1 MSNVILTEIKNKVGI
16 IRLNRPESLNAF
28 NYELSESLYSAIE
41 EFNSS
46 KDVGAILITGNGK
59 AFSAGADVAG
69 FQESNTK
76 KRHARS
82 WSELVNLFLRS
93 KPIISAINGFAVGM
107 GITLFLYSDLRLASS
122 DAKISFR
129 FVKIGLT
136 PEFGSTRRLS
146 DIVGIS
152 RSSELMLTGK
162 FINGDQAEKIGLIS
176 RSINPEDLF
185 EEAFNTSQ
193 DIAKN
198 SDWHNRVIKDM
209 IFNNYIKDYD
219 EVFAIENEIF
229 AKARKSEEHKSFVK
243 KFMNVQELRKRRR
256 K

>member
-1 MSNVILTEIKNKVGI
+1 MSDAVLTETKNRVGI

-28 NYELSESLYSAIE
+28 NYELSESLYSMIE

-46 KDVGAILITGNGK
+46 KEVGAILITGNGK
-59 AFSAGADVAG
+59 AFSAGADVGG
-69 FQESNTK
+69 FKESNTN

-82 WSELVNLFLRS
+82 WNELVNLFLRS
-93 KPIISAINGFAVGM
+93 KPIITAINGFAVGM

-162 FINGDQAEKIGLIS
+162 FINGDEAEQIGLIS
-176 RSINPEDLF
+176 RSIKSEDLF

-209 IFNNYIKDYD
+209 IFNNYGKDYD
-219 EVFAIENEIF
+219 DVFAIENEIF
-229 AKARKSEEHKSFVK
+229 TKSRQTKEHKDFVK
-243 KFMNVQELRKRRR
+243 KFMEENK
-256 K
+256 

>member
-1 MSNVILTEIKNKVGI
+1 MSDVVLTEIKNRVGI

-28 NYELSESLYSAIE
+28 NYELSESLYSVIE

-46 KDVGAILITGNGK
+46 REVGAILITGNGK
-59 AFSAGADVAG
+59 AFSAGADVGG
-69 FQESNTK
+69 FKESNTN

-82 WSELVNLFLRS
+82 WNELVNLFLRS
-93 KPIISAINGFAVGM
+93 KPIITAINGFAVGM

-162 FINGDQAEKIGLIS
+162 FINGDEAEQIGLIS
-176 RSINPEDLF
+176 RSIKSEDLF

-209 IFNNYIKDYD
+209 IFNNYGKDYD
-219 EVFAIENEIF
+219 DVFAIENEIF
-229 AKARKSEEHKSFVK
+229 TKSRQTKEHKDFVK
-243 KFMNVQELRKRRR
+243 KFMEENK
-256 K
+256 

>member
-1 MSNVILTEIKNKVGI
+1 MSDAVLTEIKNRVGI

-28 NYELSESLYSAIE
+28 NYELSESLYSVIE

-46 KDVGAILITGNGK
+46 REVGAILITGNGK
-59 AFSAGADVAG
+59 AFSAGADVGG
-69 FQESNTK
+69 FQESNTN

-82 WSELVNLFLRS
+82 WNELVNLFLRS
-93 KPIISAINGFAVGM
+93 KPIITAINGFAVGM

-162 FINGDQAEKIGLIS
+162 FINGDQAEQIGLIS
-176 RSINPEDLF
+176 RSIKSEDLF
-185 EEAFNTSQ
+185 QEAFNTTQ

-209 IFNNYIKDYD
+209 IFNNYGKDYD
-219 EVFAIENEIF
+219 DVFAIENEIF
-229 AKARKSEEHKSFVK
+229 TKSRQTKEHKDFVK
-243 KFMNVQELRKRRR
+243 KFMEENK
-256 K
+256 

>member
-1 MSNVILTEIKNKVGI
+1 MSDAVLTEIKNRVGI

-28 NYELSESLYSAIE
+28 NYELSESLHSVIE

-46 KDVGAILITGNGK
+46 REVGAILITGNGK
-59 AFSAGADVAG
+59 AFSAGADVGG
-69 FQESNTK
+69 FQESNTN

-82 WSELVNLFLRS
+82 WNELVNLFLRS
-93 KPIISAINGFAVGM
+93 KPIITAINGFAVGM

-162 FINGDQAEKIGLIS
+162 FINGDEAEQIGLIS
-176 RSINPEDLF
+176 RSIKSEDLF

-193 DIAKN
+193 EIAKN

-209 IFNNYIKDYD
+209 IFNNYGKDYD
-219 EVFAIENEIF
+219 DVFAIENEIF
-229 AKARKSEEHKSFVK
+229 TKSRQTKEHKDFVK
-243 KFMNVQELRKRRR
+243 KFMEENK
-256 K
+256 

>member
-1 MSNVILTEIKNKVGI
+1 MSDAVLTEIKNGVGI

-28 NYELSESLYSAIE
+28 NYELSESLHSVIE

-46 KDVGAILITGNGK
+46 REVGAILITGNGK
-59 AFSAGADVAG
+59 AFSAGADVRG
-69 FQESNTK
+69 FQESNTN

-82 WSELVNLFLRS
+82 WNELVNLFLRS
-93 KPIISAINGFAVGM
+93 KPIITAINGFAVGM

-162 FINGDQAEKIGLIS
+162 FINGDEAEQIGLIS
-176 RSINPEDLF
+176 RSIKSEDLF

-209 IFNNYIKDYD
+209 IFNNYGKDYD
-219 EVFAIENEIF
+219 DVFAIENEIF
-229 AKARKSEEHKSFVK
+229 TKSRQTKEHKDFVK
-243 KFMNVQELRKRRR
+243 KFMEENK
-256 K
+256 

>member
-1 MSNVILTEIKNKVGI
+1 MSDAVLTEIKNRVGI

-28 NYELSESLYSAIE
+28 NYELSESLYSVIE

-46 KDVGAILITGNGK
+46 REVGAILITGNGK
-59 AFSAGADVAG
+59 AFSAGADVGG
-69 FQESNTK
+69 FQESNTN

-82 WSELVNLFLRS
+82 WNELVNLFLRS
-93 KPIISAINGFAVGM
+93 KPIITAINGFAVGM

-162 FINGDQAEKIGLIS
+162 FINGDQAEQIGLIS
-176 RSINPEDLF
+176 RSIKSEDLF

-209 IFNNYIKDYD
+209 IFNNYGKDYD
-219 EVFAIENEIF
+219 DVFAIENEIF
-229 AKARKSEEHKSFVK
+229 TKSRQTKEHKDFVK
-243 KFMNVQELRKRRR
+243 KFMEENK
-256 K
+256 

>member
-1 MSNVILTEIKNKVGI
+1 MSDAVLTETKNRVGI

-28 NYELSESLYSAIE
+28 NYELSESLYSVIE

-46 KDVGAILITGNGK
+46 REVGAILITGNGK
-59 AFSAGADVAG
+59 AFSAGADVRG
-69 FQESNTK
+69 FQESNTN

-82 WSELVNLFLRS
+82 WNELVNLFLRS
-93 KPIISAINGFAVGM
+93 KPIITAINGFAVGM

-176 RSINPEDLF
+176 RSIKSEDLF

-193 DIAKN
+193 EIAKN

-209 IFNNYIKDYD
+209 IFNNYGKDYD
-219 EVFAIENEIF
+219 DVFAIENEIF
-229 AKARKSEEHKSFVK
+229 TKSRQTKEHKDFVK
-243 KFMNVQELRKRRR
+243 KFMEENK
-256 K
+256 

>member
-1 MSNVILTEIKNKVGI
+1 MSDAVLTEIKNRVGI

-28 NYELSESLYSAIE
+28 NYELSESLHSVIE

-46 KDVGAILITGNGK
+46 REVGAILITGNGK
-59 AFSAGADVAG
+59 AFSAGADVRG
-69 FQESNTK
+69 FQESNTN

-82 WSELVNLFLRS
+82 WNELVNLFLRS
-93 KPIISAINGFAVGM
+93 KPIITAINGFAVGM

-162 FINGDQAEKIGLIS
+162 FINGDQAEQIGLIS
-176 RSINPEDLF
+176 RSIKSEDLF
-185 EEAFNTSQ
+185 QEAFNTTQ

-209 IFNNYIKDYD
+209 IFNNYGKDYD
-219 EVFAIENEIF
+219 DVFAIENEIF
-229 AKARKSEEHKSFVK
+229 TKSRQTKEHKDFVK
-243 KFMNVQELRKRRR
+243 KFMEENK
-256 K
+256 

>member
-1 MSNVILTEIKNKVGI
+1 MSDAVLTEIKNRVGI
-16 IRLNRPESLNAF
+16 IKLNRPESLNAF
-28 NYELSESLYSAIE
+28 NYELSESLYSVIE

-46 KDVGAILITGNGK
+46 REVGAILITGYGK
-59 AFSAGADVAG
+59 AFSAGADVG
-69 FQESNTK
+69 GVKESNTN

-82 WSELVNLFLRS
+82 WNELVNLFLRS
-93 KPIISAINGFAVGM
+93 KPIITAINGFAVGM

-162 FINGDQAEKIGLIS
+162 FINGDEAEQIGLIS
-176 RSINPEDLF
+176 RSIKSEDLF

-209 IFNNYIKDYD
+209 IFNNYGKDYD
-219 EVFAIENEIF
+219 DVFAIENEIF
-229 AKARKSEEHKSFVK
+229 TKSRQTKEHKDFVK
-243 KFMNVQELRKRRR
+243 KFMEENK
-256 K
+256 

>member
-1 MSNVILTEIKNKVGI
+1 MSDAVLTEIKNRVGI

-28 NYELSESLYSAIE
+28 NYELSESLYSVIE

-46 KDVGAILITGNGK
+46 REVGAILITGNGK
-59 AFSAGADVAG
+59 AFSAGADVGG
-69 FQESNTK
+69 FQESNTN

-82 WSELVNLFLRS
+82 WNELVNLFLRS
-93 KPIISAINGFAVGM
+93 KPIITAINGFAVGM

-162 FINGDQAEKIGLIS
+162 FINGDQAEQIGLIS
-176 RSINPEDLF
+176 RSIKSEDLF
-185 EEAFNTSQ
+185 QEAFNTTQ

-209 IFNNYIKDYD
+209 IFNNYGKDYD
-219 EVFAIENEIF
+219 DVFAIENEIF
-229 AKARKSEEHKSFVK
+229 TKSRQTKEHKDFVQ
-243 KFMNVQELRKRRR
+243 KFMEENK
-256 K
+256 

>member
-1 MSNVILTEIKNKVGI
+1 MKLKTIEVTKRDKVATIK
-16 IRLNRPESLNAF
+16 LNRPESLNAF
-28 NYELSESLYSAIE
+28 NYELSESLYSTIE

-46 KDVGAILITGNGK
+46 KEVGAILITGNGK
-59 AFSAGADVAG
+59 AFSAGADVSG
-69 FQESNTK
+69 FQESNTN

-82 WSELVNLFLRS
+82 WNELVNLFLRS
-93 KPIISAINGFAVGM
+93 KPIITAINGFAVGM

-176 RSINPEDLF
+176 RSIKSEDLF

-193 DIAKN
+193 EIAKN

-209 IFNNYIKDYD
+209 IFNNYGKDYD
-219 EVFAIENEIF
+219 DVFAIENEIF
-229 AKARKSEEHKSFVK
+229 TKSRQTKEHKDFVK
-243 KFMNVQELRKRRR
+243 KFMEENK
-256 K
+256 

>member
-1 MSNVILTEIKNKVGI
+1 M
-16 IRLNRPESLNAF
+16 
-28 NYELSESLYSAIE
+28 IE

-46 KDVGAILITGNGK
+46 KEVGAILITGNGK
-59 AFSAGADVAG
+59 AFSAGADVSG
-69 FQESNTK
+69 FQESNTN

-82 WSELVNLFLRS
+82 WNELVNLFLRS
-93 KPIISAINGFAVGM
+93 KPIITAINGFAVGM

-162 FINGDQAEKIGLIS
+162 FINGDQAEQIGLIS
-176 RSINPEDLF
+176 RSIKSEDLF
-185 EEAFNTSQ
+185 QEAFNTTQ

-209 IFNNYIKDYD
+209 IFNNYGKDYD
-219 EVFAIENEIF
+219 DVFAIENEIF
-229 AKARKSEEHKSFVK
+229 TKSRQTKEHKDFVK
-243 KFMNVQELRKRRR
+243 KFMEENK
-256 K
+256 

>member
-1 MSNVILTEIKNKVGI
+1 MSDVVLTEIKNRVGI

-28 NYELSESLYSAIE
+28 NYELSESLHSVIE

-46 KDVGAILITGNGK
+46 REVGAILITGNGK
-59 AFSAGADVAG
+59 AFSAGADVRG
-69 FQESNTK
+69 FQESNTN

-82 WSELVNLFLRS
+82 WNELVNLFLRS
-93 KPIISAINGFAVGM
+93 KPIITAINGFAVGM

-176 RSINPEDLF
+176 RSIKSEDLF

-209 IFNNYIKDYD
+209 IFNNYGKDYD
-219 EVFAIENEIF
+219 DVFAIENEIF
-229 AKARKSEEHKSFVK
+229 TKSRQTKEHKDFVK
-243 KFMNVQELRKRRR
+243 KFMEENK
-256 K
+256 

>member
-1 MSNVILTEIKNKVGI
+1 MSDVVLTEIKNRVGI
-16 IRLNRPESLNAF
+16 IKLNRPESLNAF
-28 NYELSESLYSAIE
+28 NYELSESLYSTIE

-46 KDVGAILITGNGK
+46 KEVGAILITGNGK

-69 FQESNTK
+69 FQESNTN

-82 WSELVNLFLRS
+82 WNELVNLFLRS
-93 KPIISAINGFAVGM
+93 KPIITAINGFAVGM

-162 FINGDQAEKIGLIS
+162 FINGDEAEQIGLIS
-176 RSINPEDLF
+176 RSIKSEDLF

-193 DIAKN
+193 EIAKN

-209 IFNNYIKDYD
+209 IFNNYGKDYD
-219 EVFAIENEIF
+219 DVFAIENEIF
-229 AKARKSEEHKSFVK
+229 TKSRQTKEHKDFVK
-243 KFMNVQELRKRRR
+243 KFIEENK
-256 K
+256 

>member
-1 MSNVILTEIKNKVGI
+1 MSDVVLTEIKNRVGI

-28 NYELSESLYSAIE
+28 NYELSESLHSVIE

-46 KDVGAILITGNGK
+46 REVGAILITGNGK
-59 AFSAGADVAG
+59 AFSAGADVRG
-69 FQESNTK
+69 FQESNTN

-82 WSELVNLFLRS
+82 WNELVNLFLRS
-93 KPIISAINGFAVGM
+93 KPIITAINGFAVGM

-162 FINGDQAEKIGLIS
+162 FINGDEAEQIGLIS
-176 RSINPEDLF
+176 RSIKSEDLF

-193 DIAKN
+193 EIAKN

-209 IFNNYIKDYD
+209 IFNNYGKDYD
-219 EVFAIENEIF
+219 DVFAIENEIF
-229 AKARKSEEHKSFVK
+229 TKSRQTKEHKDFVK
-243 KFMNVQELRKRRR
+243 KFMEENK
-256 K
+256 

>member
-1 MSNVILTEIKNKVGI
+1 MSDAVLTEIKNRVGI

-28 NYELSESLYSAIE
+28 NYELSESLYSTIE

-46 KDVGAILITGNGK
+46 KEVGAILITGNGK

-69 FQESNTK
+69 FQESNTN

-82 WSELVNLFLRS
+82 WNELVNLFLRS
-93 KPIISAINGFAVGM
+93 KPIITAINGFAVGM

-162 FINGDQAEKIGLIS
+162 FINGDEAEQIGLIS
-176 RSINPEDLF
+176 RSIKSEDLF

-209 IFNNYIKDYD
+209 IFNNYGKDYD
-219 EVFAIENEIF
+219 DVFAIENEIF
-229 AKARKSEEHKSFVK
+229 TKSRQTKEHKDFVK
-243 KFMNVQELRKRRR
+243 KFMEENK
-256 K
+256 

>member
-1 MSNVILTEIKNKVGI
+1 MSDAVLTEIKNRVGI

-28 NYELSESLYSAIE
+28 NYELSESLHSVIE

-46 KDVGAILITGNGK
+46 REVGAILITGNGK
-59 AFSAGADVAG
+59 AFSAGADVGG
-69 FQESNTK
+69 FKESNTN

-82 WSELVNLFLRS
+82 WNELVNLFLRS
-93 KPIISAINGFAVGM
+93 KPIITAINGFAVGM

-129 FVKIGLT
+129 FVKICLT

-162 FINGDQAEKIGLIS
+162 FINGDEAEQIGLIS
-176 RSINPEDLF
+176 RSFKSEDLF

-209 IFNNYIKDYD
+209 IFNNYGKDYD
-219 EVFAIENEIF
+219 DVFAIENEIF
-229 AKARKSEEHKSFVK
+229 TKSRQTKEHKDFVK
-243 KFMNVQELRKRRR
+243 KFMEENK
-256 K
+256 

>member
-1 MSNVILTEIKNKVGI
+1 MSDVVLTEIKNRVGI
-16 IRLNRPESLNAF
+16 IKLNRPESLNAF
-28 NYELSESLYSAIE
+28 NYELSESLYSVIE

-46 KDVGAILITGNGK
+46 REVGAILITGNGK
-59 AFSAGADVAG
+59 AFSAGADVGG
-69 FQESNTK
+69 FKESNTN

-82 WSELVNLFLRS
+82 WNELVNLFLRS
-93 KPIISAINGFAVGM
+93 KPIITAINGFAVGM

-162 FINGDQAEKIGLIS
+162 FINGDEAEQIGLIS
-176 RSINPEDLF
+176 RSIKSEDLF

-209 IFNNYIKDYD
+209 IFNNYGKDYD
-219 EVFAIENEIF
+219 DVFAIENEIF
-229 AKARKSEEHKSFVK
+229 TKSRQTKEHKDFVK
-243 KFMNVQELRKRRR
+243 KFMEENK
-256 K
+256 

>member
-1 MSNVILTEIKNKVGI
+1 MSDAVLTEIKNRVGI

-28 NYELSESLYSAIE
+28 NYELSESLHSVIE

-46 KDVGAILITGNGK
+46 REVGAILITGNGK
-59 AFSAGADVAG
+59 AFSAGADVRG
-69 FQESNTK
+69 FQESNTN

-82 WSELVNLFLRS
+82 WNELVNLFLRS
-93 KPIISAINGFAVGM
+93 KPIITAINGFAVGM

-162 FINGDQAEKIGLIS
+162 FINGDEAEQIGLIS
-176 RSINPEDLF
+176 RSIKSEDLF

-209 IFNNYIKDYD
+209 IFNNYGKDYD
-219 EVFAIENEIF
+219 DVFAIENEIF
-229 AKARKSEEHKSFVK
+229 TKSRQTKEHKDFVK
-243 KFMNVQELRKRRR
+243 KFMEENK
-256 K
+256 

>member
-1 MSNVILTEIKNKVGI
+1 MSDAVLTEIKNRVGI
-16 IRLNRPESLNAF
+16 IKLNRPESLNAF
-28 NYELSESLYSAIE
+28 NYELSESLYSVIE

-46 KDVGAILITGNGK
+46 REVGAILITGNGK
-59 AFSAGADVAG
+59 AFSAGADVRG
-69 FQESNTK
+69 FQESNTN

-82 WSELVNLFLRS
+82 WNELVNLFLRS
-93 KPIISAINGFAVGM
+93 KPIITAINGFAVGM

-162 FINGDQAEKIGLIS
+162 FINGDEAEQIGLIS
-176 RSINPEDLF
+176 RSIKSEDLF

-209 IFNNYIKDYD
+209 IFNNYGKDYD
-219 EVFAIENEIF
+219 DVFAIENEIF
-229 AKARKSEEHKSFVK
+229 TKSRQTKEHKDFVK
-243 KFMNVQELRKRRR
+243 KFMEENK
-256 K
+256 

>member
-1 MSNVILTEIKNKVGI
+1 MSDAVLTEIKNRVGI

-28 NYELSESLYSAIE
+28 NYELSESLYSVIE

-46 KDVGAILITGNGK
+46 REVGAILITGNGK
-59 AFSAGADVAG
+59 AFSAGADVGG
-69 FQESNTK
+69 FQESNTN

-82 WSELVNLFLRS
+82 WNELVNLFLRS
-93 KPIISAINGFAVGM
+93 KPIITAINGFAVGM

-162 FINGDQAEKIGLIS
+162 FINGDQAEQIGLIS
-176 RSINPEDLF
+176 RSIKSEDLF
-185 EEAFNTSQ
+185 QEAFNTSQ

-209 IFNNYIKDYD
+209 IFNNYGKDYD
-219 EVFAIENEIF
+219 DVFAIENEIF
-229 AKARKSEEHKSFVK
+229 TKSRQTKEHKDFVK
-243 KFMNVQELRKRRR
+243 KFMEENK
-256 K
+256 

>member
-1 MSNVILTEIKNKVGI
+1 MSDAVLTETKNRVGI

-28 NYELSESLYSAIE
+28 NYELSESLYSVIE

-46 KDVGAILITGNGK
+46 REVGAILITGNGK
-59 AFSAGADVAG
+59 AFSAGADVGG
-69 FQESNTK
+69 FKESNTN

-82 WSELVNLFLRS
+82 WNELVNLFLRS
-93 KPIISAINGFAVGM
+93 KPIITAINGFAVGM

-162 FINGDQAEKIGLIS
+162 FINGDEAEQIGLIS
-176 RSINPEDLF
+176 RSIKSEDLF

-209 IFNNYIKDYD
+209 IFNNYGKDYD
-219 EVFAIENEIF
+219 DVFAIENEIF
-229 AKARKSEEHKSFVK
+229 TKSRQTKEHKDFVK
-243 KFMNVQELRKRRR
+243 KFMEENK
-256 K
+256 

>member
-1 MSNVILTEIKNKVGI
+1 MSDVVLTEIKNRVGI
-16 IRLNRPESLNAF
+16 IKLNRPESLNAF
-28 NYELSESLYSAIE
+28 NYELSESLYSKIE

-46 KDVGAILITGNGK
+46 KEVGAILITGNGK

-69 FQESNTK
+69 FQESNTN

-82 WSELVNLFLRS
+82 WNELVNLFLRS
-93 KPIISAINGFAVGM
+93 KPIITAINGFAVGM

-176 RSINPEDLF
+176 RSIKSEDLF

-193 DIAKN
+193 EIAKN

-209 IFNNYIKDYD
+209 IFNNYGKDYD
-219 EVFAIENEIF
+219 DVFAIENEIF
-229 AKARKSEEHKSFVK
+229 TKSRQTKEHKDFVK
-243 KFMNVQELRKRRR
+243 KFMEENK
-256 K
+256 

>member
-1 MSNVILTEIKNKVGI
+1 MSDAVLTEIKNRVGI

-28 NYELSESLYSAIE
+28 NYELSESLYSVIE

-46 KDVGAILITGNGK
+46 REVGAILITGNGK
-59 AFSAGADVAG
+59 AFSAGADVGG
-69 FQESNTK
+69 FQESNTN

-82 WSELVNLFLRS
+82 WNELVNLFLRS
-93 KPIISAINGFAVGM
+93 KPIITAINGFAVGM

-162 FINGDQAEKIGLIS
+162 FINGDEAEQIGLIS
-176 RSINPEDLF
+176 RSIKSEDLF

-209 IFNNYIKDYD
+209 IFNNYGKDYD
-219 EVFAIENEIF
+219 DVFAIENEIF
-229 AKARKSEEHKSFVK
+229 TKSRQTKEHKDFVK
-243 KFMNVQELRKRRR
+243 KFMEENK
-256 K
+256 